1 MKNRTTDTEICH
13 ISEREQRVVI
23 TKDADF
29 VNSFLLTRQP
39 HKLLLISTGN
49 MNNMDFE
56 SIFVPQIP
64 AIAEALSTADFAE
77 FTPTSVV
84 IHV

>member
-29 VNSFLLTRQP
+29 VNPVYSPSPFFLLLTDP
-39 HKLLLISTGN
+39 LTTL
-49 MNNMDFE
+49 
-56 SIFVPQIP
+56 
-64 AIAEALSTADFAE
+64 A
-77 FTPTSVV
+77 
-84 IHV
+84 